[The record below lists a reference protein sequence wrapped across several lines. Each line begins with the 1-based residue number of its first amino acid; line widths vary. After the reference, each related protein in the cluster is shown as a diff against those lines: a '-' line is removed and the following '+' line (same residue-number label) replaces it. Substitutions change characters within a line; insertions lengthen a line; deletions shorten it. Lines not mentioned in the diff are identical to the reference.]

1 MVAAHAAYFSDFD
14 RAQAVAREQRVLA
27 ERLGDPY
34 LVAVAAMRQGWSAG
48 TTGECRAFADEA
60 VPKLRRCGHLQ
71 GIVELTAGMMGGALL
86 DADDEAA
93 VFAADEGLRAA
104 EELGDP
110 MSLAFA
116 CGNAGLAALFQ
127 SRMDAAERLFG
138 QQIEIFRRERIDG
151 LWDEPA
157 TGLACVAAHAGDDE
171 RAATF
176 IGFGEAMPALPLTSN
191 DALVRERLVA
201 RFVAPSR
208 AALGE
213 RAWQRV
219 AAGGGSDDPRRAV
232 PLRARPRDH
241 GRPGYRRVETFPDS
255 PNCSRAPAR
264 HPIIGTMKTPAIVDA
279 HEWEAARQQ
288 LRLKE
293 KELTRARDT
302 LAGQRRRMPWF
313 AVEKDYRFEGPD
325 GSVSLLDLFDG
336 RRQLLL
342 YRAFYEPGVA
352 GWPEHGCVGCSFMAD
367 HVPHLAHVHA
377 RDTTLVYA
385 SRAPQADI
393 GA

>member
-1 MVAAHAAYFSDFD
+1 MLDAALALEPYAGERARGRARLARSILLRALSMHESVADADAALELSTAAGDLEGRCLALNMVAAHAAYFSDFD

-71 GIVELTAGMMGGALL
+71 GIVELTAGMMGRALL

-157 TGLACVAAHAGDDE
+157 TGLACVAAHAGHDE

-191 DALVRERLVA
+191 DALVRERLLA
-201 RFVAPSR
+201 RFVAPAR

-219 AAGGGSDDPRRAV
+219 AAAGRAM
-232 PLRARPRDH
+232 
-241 GRPGYRRVETFPDS
+241 TPDEL
-255 PNCSRAPAR
+255 CRFAL
-264 HPIIGTMKTPAIVDA
+264 DA
-279 HEWEAARQQ
+279 EA
-288 LRLKE
+288 
-293 KELTRARDT
+293 TVARD
-302 LAGQRRRMPWF
+302 A
-313 AVEKDYRFEGPD
+313 A
-325 GSVSLLDLFDG
+325 
-336 RRQLLL
+336 
-342 YRAFYEPGVA
+342 A
-352 GWPEHGCVGCSFMAD
+352 
-367 HVPHLAHVHA
+367 
-377 RDTTLVYA
+377 
-385 SRAPQADI
+385 
-393 GA
+393 